1 MRMPTRNGR
10 VILSILLRK
19 KPWLTVAQLLPAW
32 AGELAEVLSESRMWE
47 IHKSRFDESLAN
59 LYMRRFVLGWKMLGL
74 ERSLGSRIVT
84 YADDLVI
91 TNASKVEHDLK
102 YFLVTDIING
112 RLDDTG
118 PLEDG
123 ARLGLRLV
131 TRR

>member
-1 MRMPTRNGR
+1 
-10 VILSILLRK
+10 LSILLRK

-32 AGELAEVLSESRMWE
+32 AGELA
-47 IHKSRFDESLAN
+47 
-59 LYMRRFVLGWKMLGL
+59 
-74 ERSLGSRIVT
+74 
-84 YADDLVI
+84 DDK

-123 ARLGLRLV
+123 ARLGMRLV